1 MRTSDLAGID
11 LNLLVV
17 LHTLLETRSVTRTAE
32 RLGSSQPAISRSLA
46 KLRRLFDDR
55 LMVKGASGMMPTLR
69 AETMIEPLAS
79 LLGNVESF
87 LLKPKFDPFTT
98 DRVFRIATT
107 DYGALAILP
116 NVAARFAREAP
127 NAAIEI
133 VGFSRE
139 VFRTLAEGQL
149 DLVLYSDN
157 PVPGSL
163 RTRELF
169 RESFVTLVR
178 SGHPLLKQMRGAKDL
193 LPLKLF
199 TAWPHILV
207 SVFGGQGGPIDTA
220 LAEQGKTRHIALR
233 VPYFA
238 TAAVITAASDFLVTM
253 PSRAAYQLA
262 PRLGLVILKTPVS
275 VKPYGYRLLWHERSH
290 GDAGAVWLRRLVIEG
305 VRLARAPGGASSEDR

>member
-1 MRTSDLAGID
+1 MRSTDLAKVD

-32 RLGSSQPAISRSLA
+32 RLGSSQPAVSRSLA
-46 KLRRLFDDR
+46 KLRNFFGDS

-69 AETMIEPLAS
+69 AEAMVEPLAN
-79 LLGNVESF
+79 LLGNVETF
-87 LLKPKFDPFTT
+87 LLKPKFDPAAT

-116 NVAARFAREAP
+116 NIAARLAGEAP

-133 VGFSRE
+133 VSFSRD
-139 VFRTLAEGQL
+139 VFRTLAEGQI
-149 DLVLYSDN
+149 DFVLYSDN
-157 PVPGSL
+157 PVSGSF
-163 RTRELF
+163 RMRELF
-169 RESFVTLVR
+169 RESFVSLVR
-178 SGHPLLKQMRGAKDL
+178 SGHPLLDQIRKGKDV
-193 LPLKLF
+193 LPLKVF

-220 LAEQGKTRHIALR
+220 LAEQGLKRHVALR

-238 TAAVITAASDFLVTM
+238 TAAVITAASDFLATM

-262 PRLGLVILKTPVS
+262 PRLGLVILKPPPL

-290 GDAGAVWLRRLVIEG
+290 GDPGAVWLRRLVVES
-305 VRLARAPGGASSEDR
+305 VRLAPGPGR

>member
-1 MRTSDLAGID
+1 MRSTDLAKVD

-17 LHTLLETRSVTRTAE
+17 LRTLLETRSVTRTAE
-32 RLGSSQPAISRSLA
+32 RLGSSQPAVSRSLA
-46 KLRRLFDDR
+46 KLRRLLDDR
-55 LMVKGASGMMPTLR
+55 LMVKSASGMMPTLR
-69 AETMIEPLAS
+69 AEAMLEPLAS
-79 LLGNVESF
+79 LLGSVETF
-87 LLKPKFDPFTT
+87 LLKPEFEPSAT

-116 NVAARFAREAP
+116 NIAARFAREAP
-127 NAAIEI
+127 NAAIQ
-133 VGFSRE
+133 VVSFSRD
-139 VFRTLAEGQL
+139 VFRTLAEGQI

-157 PVPGSL
+157 PVPGSF

-169 RESFVTLVR
+169 RESFVSLVR
-178 SGHPLLKQMRGAKDL
+178 RGHPLLDQIRGEKDA

-220 LAEQGKTRHIALR
+220 LAERGLKRHVALQ

-253 PSRAAYQLA
+253 PSRAAEQLA
-262 PRLGLVILKTPVS
+262 PRLGLVILKAPAL
-275 VKPYGYRLLWHERSH
+275 VKPWGYRLLWHERSH
-290 GDAGAVWLRRLVIEG
+290 GDPGAVWLRRLVIEG
-305 VRLARAPGGASSEDR
+305 VRPARGVRTQAQ